1 MRFLFPLPTRIS
13 FILCEFKILL
23 PTQRADASKDWIGFF
38 KQVDEAMNSEKLKKT
53 TVELR
58 TSYQNYDSPSSS
70 GSGEW
75 DSDSS
80 SDSGSSLPEA
90 APQEPEPNYTAE
102 HYDGMVKRLQED
114 KAFLE
119 EEFQKARTEMGEPVS
134 RSLHLRLYTFLPLP
148 CLPAP
153 ALSPCTL
160 NQHDDRCRSTC

>member
-1 MRFLFPLPTRIS
+1 VLNFV
-13 FILCEFKILL
+13 LL
-23 PTQRADASKDWIGFF
+23 TQRADASKDWIGFF
-38 KQVDEAMNSEKLKKT
+38 KQVDETMNSEKLKRT

-90 APQEPEPNYTAE
+90 APQEPEPTYTAE
-102 HYDGMVKRLQED
+102 HYDEMVKRLQED

-134 RSLHLRLYTFLPLP
+134 RSLHLRLYTFLLLP

-153 ALSPCTL
+153 TLSPAP
-160 NQHDDRCRSTC
+160 